1 MYISP
6 EKRIYEQYEIYT
18 PNTRRM
24 LTTTT
29 TNTESETNTTK
40 NKVEEEKNEETLYYI
55 FFVLSQIGG
64 FWYLLKIVF
73 GGFLNIFIENIQAAD
88 FINSIKSL
96 RHTDK
101 PKMKSQNLEKV
112 KNDVKDKE
120 EEKHNGKKWLIE

>member
-1 MYISP
+1 MSP

-24 LTTTT
+24 LDTTTVQNT
-29 TNTESETNTTK
+29 TNTETEINTSK
-40 NKVEEEKNEETLYYI
+40 NKVEEEKNEETLYYV

-73 GGFLNIFIENIQAAD
+73 GGFLGIFIENIQSAD

-96 RHTDK
+96 RHIEK
-101 PKMKSQNLEKV
+101 QKMKSQNLNNVHNNE
-112 KNDVKDKE
+112 NSKE
-120 EEKHNGKKWLIE
+120 EEKLNGKG